1 MQTQRFPGRYES
13 LAKIGN
19 FIEQAA
25 EQAGLDSKAVY
36 HVQVAVD
43 EACANVIDHAY
54 GGEDVGEIEVSHEDT
69 GRSFKVVVRDW
80 GKSFVPGDIPEPEF
94 DKPLEEMPSRG
105 AGIMFMRKHMDEV
118 EYKFSKKHG
127 NTVTMLKHK

>member
-1 MQTQRFPGRYES
+1 MQTKRFPGRYES

-19 FIEQAA
+19 FVEQAA
-25 EQAGLDSKAVY
+25 TEAGLESKATY

-54 GGEDVGEIEVSHEDT
+54 GGEDIGVIEVSCEDT
-69 GRSFKVVVRDW
+69 GSSFKVVVRDW
-80 GKSFVPGDIPEPEF
+80 GKSFDPRGIPEPKF
-94 DKPLEEMPSRG
+94 DKPLEEMASRG

-118 EYKFSKKHG
+118 DYKFSKKHG
-127 NTVTMLKHK
+127 NTVTMLKYK